1 MTGSVELRFVEALMG
16 FTGLLSGFVRITDC
30 STAQRISCL
39 IHSFLHLLHL
49 LHFLITTRPPAGHIP
64 AIWGLEEVLTTK
76 AAAEY
81 H

>member
-1 MTGSVELRFVEALMG
+1 MG
-16 FTGLLSGFVRITDC
+16 FTGLLSGFVRIADC
-30 STAQRISCL
+30 STALRISFL
-39 IHSFLHLLHL
+39 INSFLQPHFLRLLRLLHL
-49 LHFLITTRPPAGHIP
+49 LITTRPPAGHIP